1 MGRIHVEHDV
11 EIGPVVI
18 ERGVEHLVRHA
29 LELDL
34 DFRVML
40 LQIRRELQDERAR
53 RIVQVAQA
61 HHGLSAFVEARH
73 LGKGGVVF
81 GKDGLRSVEENGA
94 RVSDGDRLL
103 RADEEFGAEL
113 VFHSRNMAADNRR
126 AHEEMA
132 RSIAEAQVLGEVFE
146 FTQMLDVHVPA
157 FLHLERCRL
166 LKRPVRQRIAESAP
180 PPPERKHERESPSD
194 SGR

>member
-1 MGRIHVEHDV
+1 
-11 EIGPVVI
+11 
-18 ERGVEHLVRHA
+18 
-29 LELDL
+29 
-34 DFRVML
+34 ML
-40 LQIRRELQDERAR
+40 LQIRCELQDERAR

-94 RVSDGDRLL
+94 GIGDGDRLL
-103 RADEEFGAEL
+103 RADEELGAEL

-126 AHEEMA
+126 THEEMA
-132 RSIAEAQVLGEVFE
+132 RSIAEAQVLGEIFE

-166 LKRPVRQRIAESAP
+166 LKRPVRQRIAESGLLIR
-180 PPPERKHERESPSD
+180 ERKHERESPSD